1 MLNDSDVDF
10 ASLKIDQVC
19 NQFEGIHQLATKQGL
34 CDLSKEGSLIN
45 QDMNDIMPRSYNLG
59 DPTHRDEFIDDFRLT
74 AAVNILKHHF
84 LCRLVSLLNDVS
96 YFHSSALS
104 WKAASETLLSIPV
117 SPEPLRHSLKAALW
131 HIKLVRDGEW
141 PTIDNSA
148 FFSGSF
154 EPLSDEEWHS
164 VTQLSYAVSQKRKN
178 DLSVDQLLR
187 RVFRGDLADDF
198 HLLAAIKR
206 QFTPFDYRVREV
218 LLSLSRMHRQF
229 FIDGFQNLWV
239 GKSPDSSC
247 GIGIRLFHKLE
258 DILDFERGMS
268 GRTIQKYIETPLLSH
283 PAGLYRNPAASNGC
297 KFDLRIWV
305 VVTQFEPQA
314 LQAHIYNV
322 VYGRRCGH
330 PFSLDLA
337 QINNHFVH
345 LTNYS
350 VQKKKFAGASA
361 VGAYPSD
368 SGSTTPRKH
377 SIVQRMR
384 SFRQPDPSGGDG
396 PVDVPPDGDDWH
408 QSDLLMSFSEIRETV
423 DQSWMLNMQQGVFV
437 DKSVHQALL
446 DLHMNDPDA
455 DIWGN
460 IIWPRIRWHIDALL
474 QCAAYKITPRDQSL
488 QFLGFDVLLDET
500 LYPWVLEVNMSPA
513 MAHRSDEQSTL
524 IKSMARQL
532 VSLAVV
538 PKLPVESRVDV
549 LNVLEYGDGFQLN
562 PSYGRWQPLRV
573 PSEPSPIDESS
584 ASTEPFASSEA
595 STSSSRLQQ
604 HPLYPRYRPSRGD
617 VNGDRNSHQR
627 LHRPPPSSSK
637 ATSRPKSASAV
648 GRIRHVPADAAP
660 HAEDDTNITRSS
672 SNAQRGA
679 TGLDIGFTLCGRAI
693 GRADVL
699 YIDYLHSQLQSIV
712 RLQRRTRLFLF
723 HCRRWHFTRHAAAVK
738 LQCWV
743 RCWQA
748 KATLQQLRRV
758 AAAVVLQCL
767 ARRLLSRRSVRI
779 ERLSMRVQTRVLP
792 ERRLLRTFSRWWL
805 CYLCRVKR
813 RLQRWL
819 MTRWRSY
826 KWRHLRRVLWIG
838 KWCRRYRLRCAR
850 RVYLCVRL
858 HWRRSRARQRRL
870 RHFFIDI
877 ALPIIRAE
885 AERRKA
891 AVAELLATAKAQA
904 LALLRAQNERADA
917 KSGPVEATDRTEKES
932 DAFHWEKSTG
942 EADTKGACDD
952 GDHHRDDDK
961 DAPSTA
967 RGEQAADER
976 SLEDAEDI
984 SPEEEAMEVPPE
996 ASEQDNADT
1005 HPQSVVPPGAVEASA
1020 EGTVQMHHEV
1030 VSFEEYMERTI
1041 LSGAL
1046 DPEPA
1051 PFATGDLTIVVPAAE
1066 QPRRSKR
1073 QKPADHPGDAEAA
1086 TTARKPPA
1094 KEKAK
1099 EKEYSLQDFMRHN
1112 LTDNGHGHD
1121 HDDGGDGG
1129 ASRSVTG
1136 AKRSKSKAKS
1146 AILEEQIAHLQRK
1159 HQQERQ
1165 QHEHHLQRL
1174 LQQQELFRQKRLA
1187 LLQEPPPATAAAPTA
1202 AAATASAA
1210 TNHEKAAKSK
1220 ASAATQSDGDNGQAT
1235 AEATESPPP
1244 PSRPLQAPRAV
1255 VVAADDAHSIG
1266 SKSAG
1271 KSTKKHRSSSARA
1284 PRGQSSSNGD
1294 RRESGPVVVVPY
1306 DQPQGFAAPG
1316 TLDSPHLSSG
1326 FTAMGDPAIRTS
1338 QEFLAVGSHLADQL
1352 LRRRSQQ
1359 SRSDA
1364 DASVAAPAAPPAMP
1378 PTAKQV
1384 HTLAAYLSQVQLP
1397 NSPSYLAAQRP
1408 PRHAQGRQ
1416 GAPVGDALS
1425 LLERQPF
1432 DGGDHSPR
1440 WYVPQRPER
1449 HEQHTTASDVGDSE
1463 AVEDD
1468 DVDDTESVA
1477 AVAGG
1482 RMFPTDWVSYDDRG
1496 PADGAPAT
1504 HDLALWA
1511 EVAAQGVPLYPLF
1524 DTAEQ
1529 PNRAAELRISSGA
1542 ARRPKSAAAAA
1553 AAAGA
1558 KRSGSSTKRDRPR
1571 SSQRS
1576 SAKPVDVH
1584 PQNMDR
1590 EREWDTDSA
1599 VPDDAVS
1606 YTSRQSHNS
1615 RHTRR
1620 SDVSYAGSEIT
1631 AGVTAMLHRAT
1642 GTTPS
1647 KTNASRRL
1655 SKREQEVRDRLSQI
1669 YLGR

>member
-10 ASLKIDQVC
+10 ASLKVDQIC

-34 CDLSKEGSLIN
+34 CDLSKEGNLIN

-74 AAVNILKHHF
+74 AAINILKHHF

-104 WKAASETLLSIPV
+104 WKSASETLLSIPL

-148 FFSGSF
+148 FFSGNF
-154 EPLSDEEWHS
+154 EPLSEEEWHS
-164 VTQLSYAVSQKRKN
+164 VTQLSYSVSQKRKN

-198 HLLAAIKR
+198 HLLAAIR
-206 QFTPFDYRVREV
+206 RHFTPFDYRVREV

-247 GIGIRLFHKLE
+247 GIGIRIFYKLE
-258 DILDFERGMS
+258 DVLDFERGMS

-283 PAGLYRNPAASNGC
+283 PAGLYKNPAASNGC

-330 PFSLDLA
+330 PFSLDVA
-337 QINNHFVH
+337 QINNHFMH

-350 VQKKKFAGASA
+350 VQKKKFAGASGVSA
-361 VGAYPSD
+361 NPSD

-384 SFRQPDPSGGDG
+384 SFRQPDSSGGDG
-396 PVDVPPDGDDWH
+396 QVDVPPDGDDWH

-423 DQSWMLNMQQGVFV
+423 DQNWMMNMQQGVFV
-437 DKSVHQALL
+437 DKSVHQTLL

-455 DIWGN
+455 DIWEN

-513 MAHRSDEQSTL
+513 MAHRSDEQSAL

-562 PSYGRWQPLRV
+562 PSYGRWQPLRN
-573 PSEPSPIDESS
+573 PSEPCPIDDSS
-584 ASTEPFASSEA
+584 ASMEPFASSEA
-595 STSSSRLQQ
+595 ASSSRLQQ
-604 HPLYPRYRPSRGD
+604 HPLYPQYRPSGSD
-617 VNGDRNSHQR
+617 VNGDRSSQQR
-627 LHRPPPSSSK
+627 LRRPPPFSSK

-648 GRIRHVPADAAP
+648 GRIRHIPATDAAP

-679 TGLDIGFTLCGRAI
+679 NGLDIGFTLCGRAI

-699 YIDYLHSQLQSIV
+699 YIDYLHSQLNSIV

-748 KATLQQLRRV
+748 KATLRQLRRV

-819 MTRWRSY
+819 MTRWRIY

-838 KWCRRYRLRCAR
+838 KWCRRFRLRCAR

-858 HWRRSRARQRRL
+858 HWRRMRARQRRL
-870 RHFFIDI
+870 RHFFVDI

-891 AVAELLATAKAQA
+891 AVAELLAAAKAQA
-904 LALLRAQNERADA
+904 LALLRAQSERADA
-917 KSGPVEATDRTEKES
+917 KSEPVETTDRAEK
-932 DAFHWEKSTG
+932 DNDTFRWEKSIG
-942 EADTKGACDD
+942 EADAKGASDD
-952 GDHHRDDDK
+952 GDHHGDHN
-961 DAPSTA
+961 DAPSAA
-967 RGEQAADER
+967 RDEQASEER
-976 SLEDAEDI
+976 SLEDAEDV

-1005 HPQSVVPPGAVEASA
+1005 HPQPVPRSAVVESLA
-1020 EGTVQMHHEV
+1020 EDTVQVHHEV

-1051 PFATGDLTIVVPAAE
+1051 PLATGDLTIVVPVE
-1066 QPRRSKR
+1066 QPRRAKR
-1073 QKPADHPGDAEAA
+1073 QKPADHQGDAEAA
-1086 TTARKPPA
+1086 RKD
-1094 KEKAK
+1094 KAK

-1112 LTDNGHGHD
+1112 LTDND
-1121 HDDGGDGG
+1121 HDGDGDDG
-1129 ASRSVTG
+1129 ASRSVAAT
-1136 AKRSKSKAKS
+1136 KRSKSKAKS
-1146 AILEEQIAHLQRK
+1146 AILEEQIATLQRK

-1187 LLQEPPPATAAAPTA
+1187 LLQEPPPAI
-1202 AAATASAA
+1202 ATASTTAASTGSTA
-1210 TNHEKAAKSK
+1210 TNKEKAVKTK
-1220 ASAATQSDGDNGQAT
+1220 APAATQNDGDKGQAR
-1235 AEATESPPP
+1235 AEATKSPPS
-1244 PSRPLQAPRAV
+1244 PSRPLQAPRAG
-1255 VVAADDAHSIG
+1255 VVAADDAHSVG
-1266 SKSAG
+1266 SKSVG

-1284 PRGQSSSNGD
+1284 QRVQSSSNGD
-1294 RRESGPVVVVPY
+1294 RRESGPVVMVPY

-1326 FTAMGDPAIRTS
+1326 FTSMGDPAIRTS

-1359 SRSDA
+1359 LRSDV

-1378 PTAKQV
+1378 QTAKQV

-1408 PRHAQGRQ
+1408 PRHAQGRRNGPEMQ
-1416 GAPVGDALS
+1416 AGDALS

-1440 WYVPQRPER
+1440 WYVPQRSEQ
-1449 HEQHTTASDVGDSE
+1449 HEQHTTTIDVGDPGE
-1463 AVEDD
+1463 VDDD

-1482 RMFPTDWVSYDDRG
+1482 RMFPTEWVSYDDRG
-1496 PADGAPAT
+1496 PADAAPTA

-1511 EVAAQGVPLYPLF
+1511 EVAAQGIPLYPLF

-1529 PNRAAELRISSGA
+1529 PKRGEELRMGSSA

-1553 AAAGA
+1553 ASGA

-1576 SAKPVDVH
+1576 SARPVDVH
-1584 PQNMDR
+1584 PQDMDR

-1620 SDVSYAGSEIT
+1620 SDVSYAGSDIT